1 MRMSLREVDPAV
13 DRLIKEEKRRQKNT
27 LNLIAS
33 ENYASQT
40 TLEVQASII
49 ANKLAEGYIGS
60 RECAGCELIDKVEK
74 LAIDR
79 AKKLFGA
86 EHVNVQCPTAT
97 QANIAV
103 YAALLK
109 PGDRVLAP
117 RISHGGHFSHGSPRH
132 ISGRVY
138 TFFHYGVSRE
148 TEQID
153 FEEVE
158 RIATEKKP
166 KLIIAGM
173 SAYPRKIDFSQFRK
187 VATEVGAFLMAD
199 IAHIIGLIIA
209 RLHPDP
215 VPYADIIT
223 SSTHKTFRGPRGGGI
238 ILCKKKFAH
247 AIDEA
252 VFPGTQGAPLMN
264 LIAARAVLFKE
275 AMSPNFIRYQKQVVK
290 NARALSTVLSSQG
303 IRVVTGGTDTHLLLL
318 DLRSQGLDGSETE
331 TLLYSVG
338 IATNKNLIPF
348 DQKPP
353 SRTGGLRLGI
363 AALTTRG
370 MKTTDMEKIG
380 GLISRVLLNP
390 NRRVITKEARN
401 QVAEIARR
409 FPLFSREWR

>member
-1 MRMSLREVDPAV
+1 MRISLRQVDPAV
-13 DRLIKEEKRRQKNT
+13 DRLIKEEERRQKNT
-27 LNLIAS
+27 LSLIAS
-33 ENYASQT
+33 ENYASET
-40 TLEVQASII
+40 SLEVQASIM

-60 RECAGCELIDKVEK
+60 RECAGCEVIDKVER

-79 AKKLFGA
+79 AKVLFRA

-97 QANIAV
+97 QANMAV
-103 YAALLK
+103 YTALLK

-117 RISHGGHFSHGSPRH
+117 RIGHGGHFSHGSTRH

-166 KLIIAGM
+166 KLIVAGM

-187 VATEVGAFLMAD
+187 VANKVGALLMAD
-199 IAHIIGLIIA
+199 IAHIVGLIIA

-215 VPYADIIT
+215 TPYADAVT

-238 ILCKKKFAH
+238 ILCKKKFAR

-264 LIAARAVLFKE
+264 LIASRAVLFKE
-275 AMSPNFIRYQKQVVK
+275 AMSPKFRRYQGQVVE
-290 NARALSTVLSSQG
+290 NAKTLADVIASNG
-303 IRVVTGGTDTHLLLL
+303 IRLVSGGTDTHLMLI
-318 DLRSQGLDGSETE
+318 DLSGRDLNGKEAE
-331 TLLYSVG
+331 KLLYSVG
-338 IATNKNLIPF
+338 IATNRNLIPY
-348 DQKPP
+348 DSKP
-353 SRTGGLRLGI
+353 SHITSGVRLGT

-370 MKTTDMEKIG
+370 MKKLEMEEIG
-380 GLISRVLLNP
+380 NLISEVLRFP
-390 NRRVITKEARN
+390 SKRSIHRD
-401 QVAEIARR
+401 VAEKVSSIARE
-409 FPLFSREWR
+409 FPLFSPEWE